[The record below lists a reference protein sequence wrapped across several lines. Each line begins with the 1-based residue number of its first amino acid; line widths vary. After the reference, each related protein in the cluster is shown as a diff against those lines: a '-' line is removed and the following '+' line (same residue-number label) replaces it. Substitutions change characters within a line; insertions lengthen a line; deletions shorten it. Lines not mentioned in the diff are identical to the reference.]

1 MKSQTQIVNNIVS
14 SSVDAA
20 IAEARQ
26 GLALGAEATIVD
38 LRNWPLGERNVE
50 TFRSVIRAV
59 PGDWMFCL
67 YRMDTV
73 YGEDDEKR
81 METLLMTAEAGAAYV
96 DVMADLY
103 DAQPTQISYDERAV
117 ARQREVIDEIHRR
130 GSKVIMSAHNSS
142 AFLKAD
148 EVVAILK
155 AQEARGADVVKLVAR
170 CDSAEELE
178 EARRTFERLNAETR
192 VPWIFLG
199 SGKSG
204 HAQRF
209 LGAQS
214 GCRMEFARITPDEEG
229 VQPLIPEFVSRRG

>member
-1 MKSQTQIVNNIVS
+1 MRSQTQIVNNTVPF
-14 SSVDAA
+14 SVAVA
-20 IAEARQ
+20 IEEARQ
-26 GLALGAEATIVD
+26 GLSLGAEATIVD
-38 LRNWPLGERNVE
+38 LRNWPLEERTVE
-50 TFRSVIRAV
+50 TFRRVIQAA

-81 METLLMTAEAGAAYV
+81 METLMMTAAAGAAYV

-103 DAQPTQISYDERAV
+103 DAQPTQISYDERAIE
-117 ARQREVIDEIHRR
+117 RQCAVIDEIHRL
-130 GSKVIMSAHNSS
+130 GSKVIMSTHNST
-142 AFLKAD
+142 AFLKED

-178 EARRTFERLNAETR
+178 EARRTFARLNVETR

-199 SGKSG
+199 SGKFG
-204 HAQRF
+204 HDQRF
-209 LGAQS
+209 LGARS
-214 GCRMEFARITPDEEG
+214 GCRMEFARIVPNEEG
-229 VQPLIPEFVSRRG
+229 VQPLISEFVARR